1 VSETE
6 VDTIGSGDSRR
17 DYFAGQGEQI
27 GQIEVTGAPEPDEG
41 TPGENRGF
49 LSDSASRL
57 CENRLVMLS
66 AVVLV
71 LLIAIAA
78 FAPWVSPYDPT
89 AQALSDNLQ
98 GPGAKHLLG
107 TDELGRDILSRI
119 IYGTRI
125 SLSVGLI
132 SQIIA
137 CCIGVFLG
145 AVAGYYGGFTDTLI
159 SRTIEIFAAFPDL
172 LFAIAI
178 MFVLGPGVINV
189 FIALGL
195 LSWTHYARL
204 VRGQV
209 MQLREMEYTQA
220 CIVCGGSNTRI
231 IIRHLLPNC
240 MSTIIV
246 LVTLGIPG
254 AILTEASLSY
264 IGLGV
269 QPPTASWGQ
278 MISTAQQY
286 ISFYPYYSVA
296 PGLAIIVTV
305 LAFNIFGD
313 GLRDAIDPR
322 LRR

>member
-1 VSETE
+1 MAP
-6 VDTIGSGDSRR
+6 VDKDS
-17 DYFAGQGEQI
+17 AGLFG
-27 GQIEVTGAPEPDEG
+27 PDGLAVES
-41 TPGENRGF
+41 RGF
-49 LSDSASRL
+49 FADSVLRL
-57 CENRLVMLS
+57 CANRLVILA
-66 AVVLV
+66 AVVL
-71 LLIAIAA
+71 AILAA
-78 FAPWVSPYDPT
+78 LALFAPFISPYDPMKQT
-89 AQALSDNLQ
+89 LADSLH

-119 IYGTRI
+119 IYGARI
-125 SLSVGLI
+125 SLSVGLV
-132 SQIIA
+132 SQLIA
-137 CCIGVFLG
+137 CSIGVLLG
-145 AVAGYYGGFTDTLI
+145 AIAGFYGGFADTLI
-159 SRTIEIFAAFPDL
+159 SRTMEIFAAFPEL

-209 MQLREMEYTQA
+209 MLLREMEYAQA
-220 CIVCGGSNTRI
+220 CRVCGGSNARV

-240 MSTIIV
+240 FSTIIV

-269 QPPTASWGQ
+269 QPPMASWGQ

-286 ISFYPYYSVA
+286 VSFYPYYSVA
-296 PGLAIIVTV
+296 PGLAIVITV

-313 GLRDAIDPR
+313 GLRDALDPR

>member
-1 VSETE
+1 VPDPHGKETI
-6 VDTIGSGDSRR
+6 DAGDL
-17 DYFAGQGEQI
+17 AAEA
-27 GQIEVTGAPEPDEG
+27 T
-41 TPGENRGF
+41 RGF
-49 LSDSASRL
+49 FADSFSRF
-57 CENRLVMLS
+57 CENRLVLLAA
-66 AVVLV
+66 AVLAA
-71 LLIAIAA
+71 LIALAVLAPLIA
-78 FAPWVSPYDPT
+78 PYDPT
-89 AQALSDNLQ
+89 EQSLADSLQ
-98 GPGAKHLLG
+98 GPGASHLLG
-107 TDELGRDILSRI
+107 TDEMGRDILSRI

-125 SLSVGLI
+125 SLSVGI
-132 SQIIA
+132 VSQLIA
-137 CCIGVFLG
+137 CSIGVLLG
-145 AVAGYYGGFTDTLI
+145 ALAGFYGGFVDTLI
-159 SRTIEIFAAFPDL
+159 SRTIEIFSAFPEL
-172 LFAIAI
+172 LFAIGI

-220 CIVCGGSNTRI
+220 CIVCGGSNARI
-231 IIRHLLPNC
+231 IARHLLPNC
-240 MSTIIV
+240 FSTIIV

-278 MISTAQQY
+278 MISAAQQY
-286 ISFYPYYSVA
+286 ISFYPYYSIT
-296 PGLAIIVTV
+296 PGVAIIVTV

-322 LRR
+322 LRV

>member
-1 VSETE
+1 MERNRERIDTE
-6 VDTIGSGDSRR
+6 QVTPEQVTPEQLTAEQPSG
-17 DYFAGQGEQI
+17 
-27 GQIEVTGAPEPDEG
+27 
-41 TPGENRGF
+41 GF
-49 LSDSASRL
+49 WSDSLRRL
-57 CENRLVMLS
+57 GGNHLVLT
-66 AVVLV
+66 AAGILV
-71 LLIAIAA
+71 LLVAVAVLAPLIA
-78 FAPWVSPYDPT
+78 PYDP
-89 AQALSDNLQ
+89 AYQSLADSLQ
-98 GPGAKHLLG
+98 GPSRGHLLG
-107 TDELGRDILSRI
+107 TDEFGRDILSRI
-119 IYGTRI
+119 VYGTRI

-132 SQIIA
+132 SQAIA
-137 CCIGVFLG
+137 CCIGVFMG
-145 AVAGYYGGFTDTLI
+145 ALAGYYGGLTDTFI
-159 SRTIEIFAAFPDL
+159 SRTIEIFSAFPEL
-172 LFAIAI
+172 LFAIGI

-204 VRGQV
+204 IRGQV
-209 MQLREMEYTQA
+209 MQLRETEYTQA
-220 CIVCGGSNTRI
+220 CIVCGGSDARVI
-231 IIRHLLPNC
+231 LRHLLPNC
-240 MSTIIV
+240 FSIIIV

-305 LAFNIFGD
+305 LSFNIFGD

>member
-1 VSETE
+1 MTAEAADGEFTMDPSESE
-6 VDTIGSGDSRR
+6 SVGLWQPSVPELSGGFWADSLRR
-17 DYFAGQGEQI
+17 LAG
-27 GQIEVTGAPEPDEG
+27 
-41 TPGENRGF
+41 
-49 LSDSASRL
+49 
-57 CENRLVMLS
+57 NRLVL
-66 AVVLV
+66 AAAGVLVVLV
-71 LLIAIAA
+71 AVALL
-78 FAPWVSPYDPT
+78 APLMAPYDP
-89 AQALSDNLQ
+89 AFQSLADSLQ
-98 GPGAKHLLG
+98 GPSRAHLLG
-107 TDELGRDILSRI
+107 TDEFGRDILSRI

-132 SQIIA
+132 SQAIA
-137 CCIGVFLG
+137 CCIGVFMG
-145 AVAGYYGGFTDTLI
+145 ALAGYYGGLTDTVI
-159 SRTIEIFAAFPDL
+159 SRTIEIFSAFPEL
-172 LFAIAI
+172 LFAIGV

-195 LSWTHYARL
+195 LSWTSYARL
-204 VRGQV
+204 IRGQV
-209 MQLREMEYTQA
+209 MQLRETEYTQA
-220 CIVCGGSNTRI
+220 CIVCGGSDARI
-231 IIRHLLPNC
+231 ILRHLLPNC
-240 MSTIIV
+240 FSIIIV

-305 LAFNIFGD
+305 LSFNIFGD

>member
-1 VSETE
+1 MRINMERNRERIDTE
-6 VDTIGSGDSRR
+6 QVTPEQVTPEQLTAEQPSG
-17 DYFAGQGEQI
+17 
-27 GQIEVTGAPEPDEG
+27 
-41 TPGENRGF
+41 GF
-49 LSDSASRL
+49 WSDSLRRL
-57 CENRLVMLS
+57 GGNHLVLT
-66 AVVLV
+66 AAGILV
-71 LLIAIAA
+71 LLVAVAVLAPLIA
-78 FAPWVSPYDPT
+78 PYDP
-89 AQALSDNLQ
+89 AYQSLADSLQ
-98 GPGAKHLLG
+98 GPSRGHLLG
-107 TDELGRDILSRI
+107 TDEFGRDILSRI
-119 IYGTRI
+119 VYGTRI

-132 SQIIA
+132 SQAIA
-137 CCIGVFLG
+137 CCIGVFMG
-145 AVAGYYGGFTDTLI
+145 ALAGYYGGLTDTFI
-159 SRTIEIFAAFPDL
+159 SRTIEIFSAFPEL
-172 LFAIAI
+172 LFAIGI

-204 VRGQV
+204 IRGQV
-209 MQLREMEYTQA
+209 MQLRETEYTQA
-220 CIVCGGSNTRI
+220 CIVCGGSDARVI
-231 IIRHLLPNC
+231 LRHLLPNC
-240 MSTIIV
+240 FSIIIV

-305 LAFNIFGD
+305 LSFNIFGD

>member
-1 VSETE
+1 MDERAKAPT
-6 VDTIGSGDSRR
+6 
-17 DYFAGQGEQI
+17 AGFDM
-27 GQIEVTGAPEPDEG
+27 PEE
-41 TPGENRGF
+41 RGF
-49 LSDSASRL
+49 WSDSLSRL
-57 CENRLVMLS
+57 FSNRLVVLAA
-66 AVVLV
+66 AVLAI
-71 LLIAIAA
+71 LIAAA
-78 FAPWVSPYDPT
+78 ALAPLVAPYDP
-89 AQALSDNLQ
+89 AKQSLAESLQ
-98 GPGAKHLLG
+98 GPSAKHILG
-107 TDELGRDILSRI
+107 TDEFGRDILSRI

-125 SLSVGLI
+125 SLSVGI
-132 SQIIA
+132 VSQVIA
-137 CCIGVFLG
+137 CCGGVLMG
-145 AVAGYYGGFTDTLI
+145 AIAGYYGGVADAAI
-159 SRTIEIFAAFPDL
+159 SRTMEIFAAFPEL
-172 LFAIAI
+172 LFAIGI

-189 FIALGL
+189 FVALGL

-209 MQLREMEYTQA
+209 MQLREMEYAQA
-220 CIVCGGSNTRI
+220 CVVCGGSDARVI
-231 IIRHLLPNC
+231 LRHLLPNC
-240 MSTIIV
+240 FSTIIV

-278 MISTAQQY
+278 MISAAQQY

-313 GLRDAIDPR
+313 GLRDAVDPR

>member
-1 VSETE
+1 MP
-6 VDTIGSGDSRR
+6 DTTRKDSAPLSDEQGAKFVEPEEGSSR
-17 DYFAGQGEQI
+17 ES
-27 GQIEVTGAPEPDEG
+27 
-41 TPGENRGF
+41 RGF
-49 LSDSASRL
+49 LVDSAERL
-57 CENRLVMLS
+57 LENRLVVVSAIILIILS
-66 AVVLV
+66 VLAV
-71 LLIAIAA
+71 
-78 FAPWVSPYDPT
+78 FAPLLAPYDP
-89 AQALSDNLQ
+89 AGQVLSDSLQ
-98 GPGAKHLLG
+98 GPRANHLLG
-107 TDELGRDILSRI
+107 TDEMGRDILSRI

-125 SLSVGLI
+125 SLSVGI
-132 SQIIA
+132 VSQLIA
-137 CCIGVFLG
+137 CVIGVLLG
-145 AVAGYYGGFTDTLI
+145 SLAGFYGGLTDTVI
-159 SRTIEIFAAFPDL
+159 SRSIEIFSAFPEL
-172 LFAIAI
+172 LFAIGI

-195 LSWTHYARL
+195 LSWTSYARL

-220 CIVCGGSNTRI
+220 CIVCGGSNARI

-240 MSTIIV
+240 FSTIIV

-286 ISFYPYYSVA
+286 ISCYPYYSIS
-296 PGLAIIVTV
+296 PGIAIIITV

-313 GLRDAIDPR
+313 GLRDALDPR
-322 LRR
+322 MRG